1 MYHQEKLCRAKKNFL
16 AFSAIFKTQN
26 ERVNNEDQVTND
38 IFNFLWHT
46 ISSSCFYEL
55 QICSKPDKIQNK
67 TFVMPKTLPKSALPI
82 PERSAPVSFDN
93 FINAVNIAKV

>member
-1 MYHQEKLCRAKKNFL
+1 MTYLISFDIQYLRHVFMNYKFVPSQIKY
-16 AFSAIFKTQN
+16 KT
-26 ERVNNEDQVTND
+26 
-38 IFNFLWHT
+38 
-46 ISSSCFYEL
+46 
-55 QICSKPDKIQNK
+55 